1 MGELAW
7 VVVPAAFNKTWLEQ
21 KLHGMVTGGLHTID
35 DALGSGRVV
44 SIVDPAACAP
54 IDTMARASRATWRG
68 HPAQRHKARE
78 ERPCPG
84 ERHRSWAMTRPRRRL

>member
-35 DALGSGRVV
+35 DALGSGRVGRVV
-44 SIVDPAACAP
+44 SVVDPAACAP
-54 IDTMARASRATWRG
+54 TDTMTRASRATTRG
-68 HPAQRHKARE
+68 TRGAHPVQARNTGAG
-78 ERPCPG
+78 R
-84 ERHRSWAMTRPRRRL
+84 

>member
-35 DALGSGRVV
+35 DALGSGRVGRV
-44 SIVDPAACAP
+44 EYIVDPAACVPTAA
-54 IDTMARASRATWRG
+54 TAQAS
-68 HPAQRHKARE
+68 
-78 ERPCPG
+78 
-84 ERHRSWAMTRPRRRL
+84 